1 MSKDDPIE
9 LDLPEGVL
17 SADSAVEVFRAFV
30 ADGALHVTFDPK
42 TFSHD
47 AGEWG
52 RLLAESAEHIA
63 SAVALDGQ
71 MPREAALAAIKTAI
85 DNAFAAAA
93 DMPSEVRSGTI
104 QRGRSH

>member
-71 MPREAALAAIKTAI
+71 MPREAALVGAVEEVVSLDNMARKVLASAA
-85 DNAFAAAA
+85 
-93 DMPSEVRSGTI
+93 RSVA
-104 QRGRSH
+104 